1 RIDRGDGESDG
12 AGALLL
18 LALTVVDHVL
28 HAHLHAAGAGADGV
42 RGIAHHR
49 GGRAITAGGPA
60 ASRSL
65 GTRALG
71 AGTRSLGTRARSLG
85 TGGRCAAGLR
95 RGLRGGRSDDGGL
108 LLGLA
113 GSLGTRLLA
122 LAGRLRGLRFVLRRS
137 RRQTGRAARRAYD
150 LP

>member
-1 RIDRGDGESDG
+1 
-12 AGALLL
+12 
-18 LALTVVDHVL
+18 HVL

-49 GGRAITAGGPA
+49 GGRAVTAGGPA

-65 GTRALG
+65 RTGGARSLGTRALG
-71 AGTRSLGTRARSLG
+71 ARTRSLR
-85 TGGRCAAGLR
+85 TGGRGAAGLR
-95 RGLRGGRSDDGGL
+95 GGLRSGRSDDGGL
-108 LLGLA
+108 LLTLASVLA
-113 GSLGTRLLA
+113 GSLGARLLA